1 MRISKKSCNF
11 ATEMKKKEYIYPEME
26 VISLTGLFMDGMA
39 GFSGGEHTGGGN
51 GAPART
57 DVF

>member
-39 GFSGGEHTGGGN
+39 GVSDKSQPGGG
-51 GAPART
+51 GAPPRT
-57 DVF
+57 AVF

>member
-1 MRISKKSCNF
+1 
-11 ATEMKKKEYIYPEME
+11 MKKKEYIYPEME
-26 VISLTGLFMDGMA
+26 IISLTGLFMDGMA
-39 GFSGGEHTGGGN
+39 GFSGGEHNSAGN